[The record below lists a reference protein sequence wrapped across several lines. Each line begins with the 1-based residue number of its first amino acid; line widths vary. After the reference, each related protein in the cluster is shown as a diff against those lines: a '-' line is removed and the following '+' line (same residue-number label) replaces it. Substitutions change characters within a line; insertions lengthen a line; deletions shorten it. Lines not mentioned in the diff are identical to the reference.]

1 MLSADSF
8 QCVSPNETALPALI
22 SQNVLASKHGRTDCF
37 KAHDGAALAF
47 WAIVDDGK

>member
-8 QCVSPNETALPALI
+8 QCVSPNETALI